1 MNIADKLI
9 SMGYTINETWPI
21 RQCGKT
27 MLNTLEV
34 VRPYIESIITMTAGP
49 VPIDASAEEHAYME
63 LDMLG
68 VWLDEYAATGKG
80 IRFKGYD
87 LYIDYYHLDEEDR
100 LHLIGEYY
108 DRTDAY
114 LTAVREN
121 VGLISYITADKDT
134 VRYKDI
140 IESDGYFVGDLG
152 NITVGQ
158 LSDGR
163 NIVRTE
169 YTCDPHILPIA
180 NLYFYDP
187 PTEAQVR
194 SAVALVAAQSY
205 LQRAKSHKY
214 KWEGETIHWL
224 DMPGDLASKLC
235 SWISHTYF

>member
-34 VRPYIESIITMTAGP
+34 VTPYIEPIITMMAGP
-49 VPIDASAEEHAYME
+49 VPIDASAEEHAYM
-63 LDMLG
+63 DFDVYG
-68 VWLDEYAATGKG
+68 IWCDEYAATGKG
-80 IRFKGYD
+80 IRFAGYD

-100 LHLIGEYY
+100 RHLIGEYY

-114 LTAVREN
+114 LTAVRDN
-121 VGLISYITADKDT
+121 VGMISYIAADKDT

-152 NITVGQ
+152 IVTVGQ

-169 YTCDPHILPIA
+169 FPCDPDILPIT

-214 KWEGETIHWL
+214 DWEGEIIHWL
-224 DMPGDLASKLC
+224 DMPGDLAVKLC
-235 SWISHTYF
+235 SWISHTHF